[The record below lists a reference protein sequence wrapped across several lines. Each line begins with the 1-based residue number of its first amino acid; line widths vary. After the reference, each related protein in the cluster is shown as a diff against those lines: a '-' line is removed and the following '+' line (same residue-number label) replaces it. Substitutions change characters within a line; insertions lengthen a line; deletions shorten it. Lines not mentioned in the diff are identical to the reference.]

1 MRPRF
6 GTRGDRLRGRT
17 RLDQVQDG
25 RIHEG
30 AHRRGVRRAHFGA
43 HRMEHLCRAG
53 RNPHRGHVVPARH
66 RGRLLHLRRAA
77 LRNHRPLDGHPH
89 DAGQPGTHPREARRP
104 AETPVRLRIAAARG
118 RGAPYGRA
126 PRQRPEGAHLVALVD
141 IGFVGKDTLD
151 DVDFE
156 DYYELLDLEIGKC
169 YFAVAA
175 YPEYRDKVFNRRKK
189 IASKYTNVAKKYF
202 ASKQEDVEIIKLE
215 GSVELGPVTGISD
228 AIVDIVETGSTLKAN
243 GLEVIEKVSDIST
256 RMIVNKVA
264 FKFKKDEIMNIVNQL
279 EKVIGGNQ
287 NA

>member
-1 MRPRF
+1 MIKIAI
-6 GTRGDRLRGRT
+6 TK
-17 RLDQVQDG
+17 G
-25 RIHEG
+25 RIEKQVCKLLAEAG
-30 AHRRGVRRAHFGA
+30 FDMEPIFNKNRELLIETKDGISMIFGKPNDVVTFL
-43 HRMEHLCRAG
+43 EHG
-53 RNPHRGHVVPARH
+53 
-66 RGRLLHLRRAA
+66 
-77 LRNHRPLDGHPH
+77 
-89 DAGQPGTHPREARRP
+89 
-104 AETPVRLRIAAARG
+104 I
-118 RGAPYGRA
+118 
-126 PRQRPEGAHLVALVD
+126 VD

-156 DYYELLDLEIGKC
+156 DYYELLDLKIGKC

-243 GLEVIEKVSDIST
+243 GLEVTEKVSDIST

>member
-1 MRPRF
+1 MIPQSFRDIISNQENVGF
-6 GTRGDRLRGRT
+6 YQTL
-17 RLDQVQDG
+17 
-25 RIHEG
+25 
-30 AHRRGVRRAHFGA
+30 A
-43 HRMEHLCRAG
+43 
-53 RNPHRGHVVPARH
+53 
-66 RGRLLHLRRAA
+66 LLLFVLFFVLLVIFVFSRSKKYYNEQQNA
-77 LRNHRPLDGHPH
+77 PLED
-89 DAGQPGTHPREARRP
+89 
-104 AETPVRLRIAAARG
+104 
-118 RGAPYGRA
+118 
-126 PRQRPEGAHLVALVD
+126 D
-141 IGFVGKDTLD
+141 I
-151 DVDFE
+151 DFE

-175 YPEYRDKVFNRRKK
+175 YPEYRNKVFNRRKK